1 MDEIKFLLEKYYRGE
16 TTVAEEKRLADLLAV
31 ADMAA
36 LEPELQADAR
46 AFLALDAYAG
56 AEIAAVAMRAECGID
71 ARVAHD
77 KRRRRFRMM
86 AAAAS
91 VAVFIV
97 AGAVLFFNPEEQGR
111 ANAYDFAALKAQL
124 DAARERCPEC
134 TYIEVEDSTSAAA
147 ISGRVLGL
155 LANKVEHS
163 AGVVAY
169 SEQVGK
175 QTIYKTLNTLK
186 R

>member
-71 ARVAHD
+71 ARVAFPHD
-77 KRRRRFRMM
+77 GCRGIGGGFYCGGSRTF
-86 AAAAS
+86 
-91 VAVFIV
+91 
-97 AGAVLFFNPEEQGR
+97 L
-111 ANAYDFAALKAQL
+111 
-124 DAARERCPEC
+124 
-134 TYIEVEDSTSAAA
+134 
-147 ISGRVLGL
+147 
-155 LANKVEHS
+155 
-163 AGVVAY
+163 
-169 SEQVGK
+169 
-175 QTIYKTLNTLK
+175 
-186 R
+186 